1 MTTWT
6 RSQLATERALRNRV
20 RADLAAWAA
29 LALAPRGHK
38 PAAHHRLILAEL
50 EHLSAAR
57 TDRLMLLLP
66 PGSAKSTYASLVF
79 PPWWL
84 ARHPH
89 SSVIATSHTA
99 SLARHFGRGVR
110 GLIETHATRLGYQL
124 DPASRAAHRFATT
137 SGGEYYATGVRGPI
151 TGRRADLI
159 LIDDPVKSQAEA
171 DSPAARDQ
179 LWDWFRSDL
188 VTRLKP
194 GGRMVLVMTRWHP
207 DDLGGRI
214 QDGPDPWRILR
225 LPALAEPGDPLG
237 REPGDALWPSWEDT
251 AAIER
256 KRALLGERTFAA
268 LFQQEP
274 RHRTGRLFH
283 AAKIAI
289 ADDTMPTT
297 GAVRAWDLAATAATR
312 GRDPDYTVGLKLARD
327 PAGGFVVLDIVRL
340 RGGPHEVLQA
350 ITATAAADGTA
361 VSIGL
366 PQDPGQAG
374 RAPDQIP
381 GVQPRR
387 LPRAL
392 QPRNRSQGNPRH
404 ARRQPGQQRQHGSTP
419 RTLEPP
425 LPRRTAGFPGR
436 RQGRPGRRPQ
446 PRHVHAHRRPP
457 AHPQGQRRPLQPL
470 IYSLSPCGRGPGRGV
485 GAQEAEPAEKT
496 TQTPRNGLGITS
508 S

>member
-38 PAAHHRLILAEL
+38 PADHHRLILAEL

-137 SGGEYYATGVRGPI
+137 RGGDYYATGVRGPI

-179 LWDWFRSDL
+179 LWEWFRSDL

-194 GGRMVLVMTRWHP
+194 GGRIVLVMTRWHP

-237 REPGDALWPSWEDT
+237 REPGDALWPAWEDA

-268 LFQQEP
+268 LFQQDP

-327 PAGGFVVLDIVRL
+327 PAGGFVVLDVVRL
-340 RGGPHEVLQA
+340 RGGPHEVIQA
-350 ITATAAADGTA
+350 ITDTAAADGRA
-361 VSIGL
+361 VAIGL

-374 RAPDQIP
+374 RHQVKYLTSNLAGYRVIASPETGAKETRAMPAASQVNNGNMALRRAPWNRHFIEELQDFPDGAKDDQ
-381 GVQPRR
+381 VDA
-387 LPRAL
+387 LSRAMSML
-392 QPRNRSQGNPRH
+392 
-404 ARRQPGQQRQHGSTP
+404 TD
-419 RTLEPP
+419 
-425 LPRRTAGFPGR
+425 
-436 RQGRPGRRPQ
+436 
-446 PRHVHAHRRPP
+446 
-457 AHPQGQRRPLQPL
+457 AHPPTRKASVPLF
-470 IYSLSPCGRGPGRGV
+470 SR
-485 GAQEAEPAEKT
+485 
-496 TQTPRNGLGITS
+496 
-508 S
+508 